1 MLTEKFTR
9 HWVHNRLVLD
19 IIKTK
24 LTQFHNWVEYLS
36 VTDFVKVG
44 RVLITLRFLFLNTGE
59 NYKVF
64 SNVRCNSTFKTN
76 MRHNKFNIRIQSI
89 FF

>member
-19 IIKTK
+19 IIKKLCYSK

-36 VTDFVKVG
+36 VTDFVKVA
-44 RVLITLRFLFLNTGE
+44 RVLITLRNQHNIFFKTQV
-59 NYKVF
+59 KTTVF
-64 SNVRCNSTFKTN
+64 SNMRCNSTFKTRPN
-76 MRHNKFNIRIQSI
+76 MRCNST
-89 FF
+89 